1 MTPRCRRGPVPKDQ
15 PSKNQAAAKL
25 PDGSTITAIRYR
37 DRACVIDVAVDVDG
51 WRFRALME
59 CWQYAAAET
68 WERRAA
74 LLEWARPKP
83 TDFVGHSTAQER
95 AERDAELAAA
105 AQACRAHA
113 QLLRGEVA

>member
-1 MTPRCRRGPVPKDQ
+1 MTSKVRRGLAPKDQ
-15 PSKNQAAAKL
+15 PSQNQAAAKL
-25 PDGSTITAIRYR
+25 PDGSTIAVIRYR
-37 DRACVIDVAVDVDG
+37 DRVSRAEAVIDIEG

-59 CWQYAAAET
+59 CWQHATAET

-83 TDFVGHSTAQER
+83 TDFVGRSTVQER

-105 AQACRAHA
+105 AKACRNHA
-113 QLLRGEVA
+113 ALLRGEV